1 MISPKMKNIFTAI
14 SVSLLLVTANAQ
26 DAKSD
31 MKAVVDYLASDDLQG
46 RETGTKAEKKAAKY
60 LVKQFEAIGLE
71 PKGEKGFYQDFTY
84 TPKPN
89 PHQAPSEQNKDY
101 KPITGRNVIGFIDNG
116 AEHTVILGAHYDHLG
131 MGGEGS
137 RYTGEPAIHNGAD
150 DNASGVAMI
159 IELAKYLKENNKK
172 HNYLILAFS
181 GEEKGLWGSNY
192 FMKNP
197 TIDTSKISY
206 MINFDMVGRLGASY
220 KLMVYGTGT
229 SPSFGWVLDKANDPV
244 MFHLLKK
251 ESGVGPSDH
260 TSFYLKGY
268 PVLHFFTGQ
277 HDDYH
282 KPSDDADK
290 INFDGMVL
298 IAEFVEKVITD
309 LDNIEQLTY
318 RKTKDEDSHKAP
330 KYSVTLGV
338 VPDYLFDGVGMR
350 IDGTSTDRPADKA
363 GMKAGDVVIKMGDVD
378 VPDMMGY
385 MKGLSSFKKG
395 DTTDVVILRDGKEMV
410 MSVTF

>member
-1 MISPKMKNIFTAI
+1 MTKFSFLAFFSFIFIS
-14 SVSLLLVTANAQ
+14 ANAQ
-26 DAKSD
+26 TPKED
-31 MKAVVDYLASDDLQG
+31 MTAVIEYLASDELEG

-71 PKGEKGFYQDFTY
+71 PKGDKGFYQDFTY
-84 TPKPN
+84 TPKAN
-89 PHQAPSEQNKDY
+89 SHEAPSEQNKNYD
-101 KPITGRNVIGFIDNG
+101 PITGRNVIGYINNN
-116 AEHTVILGAHYDHLG
+116 AEHTIIIGAHYDHLG

-137 RYTGEPAIHNGAD
+137 RYKGEPAVHNGAD
-150 DNASGVAMI
+150 DNASGVAVI

-192 FMKNP
+192 YMKNP

-206 MINFDMVGRLGASY
+206 MMNFDMVGRLGASY

-244 MFHLLKK
+244 MFHLMKK

-277 HDDYH
+277 HEDYH
-282 KPSDDADK
+282 KPTDDVEK

-298 IAEFVEKVITD
+298 LLNYVEKVMTD
-309 LDNIEQLTY
+309 LDGIEKLTY

-338 VPDYLFDGVGMR
+338 VPDYLYDGKGMR

-363 GMKAGDVVIKMGDVD
+363 GMKTGDVVIKMGDVD

-385 MKGLSSFKKG
+385 MTALSQFKKG
-395 DTTDVVILRDGKEMV
+395 DTTDVVFLRDGKEMTL
-410 MSVTF
+410 SVTF

>member
-1 MISPKMKNIFTAI
+1 MKNYI
-14 SVSLLLVTANAQ
+14 LLVIFGLSVIISSAQ
-26 DAKSD
+26 DPKAD
-31 MKAVVDYLASDDLQG
+31 MTEVVNYLASDKLEG
-46 RETGTKAEKKAAKY
+46 RETGTKAERKAAKY
-60 LVKQFEAIGLE
+60 LVKQFKTIGLT
-71 PKGEKGFYQDFTY
+71 PKGEDGFYQDFTY

-89 PHQAPSEQNKDY
+89 PHMAPSEQNKNYD
-101 KPITGRNVIGFIDNG
+101 PVTGRNVIGYIDNG
-116 AEHTVILGAHYDHLG
+116 AEYTVVLGAHYDHLG

-137 RYTGEPAIHNGAD
+137 RYKGEPAVHNGAD

-159 IELAKYLKENNKK
+159 LELAKYLKENNKK

-197 TIDTSKISY
+197 TIDTNKISY
-206 MINFDMVGRLGASY
+206 MINFDMVGRLSASY
-220 KLMVYGTGT
+220 KLAVYGTGT
-229 SPSFGWVLDKANDPV
+229 SPSFDAVLDQANDPV
-244 MFHLLKK
+244 KFHLMKK

-277 HDDYH
+277 HEDYH

-290 INFDGMVL
+290 INYDGMVL
-298 IAEFVEKVITD
+298 ILKYVEDVMTQ
-309 LDNIEQLTY
+309 LDEEGKLEY
-318 RKTKDEDSHKAP
+318 RKTKDEDSRKAP

-338 VPDYLFDGVGMR
+338 VPDYLYDGKGMR
-350 IDGTSTDRPADKA
+350 IDGTSPGKPAEKA
-363 GMKAGDVVIKMGDVD
+363 GIKAGDVVIKMGDIE

-385 MKGLSSFKKG
+385 MKALSQFKKG
-395 DTTDVVILRDGKEMV
+395 QETDVIVLRDGKEV
-410 MSVTF
+410 TVHVTF